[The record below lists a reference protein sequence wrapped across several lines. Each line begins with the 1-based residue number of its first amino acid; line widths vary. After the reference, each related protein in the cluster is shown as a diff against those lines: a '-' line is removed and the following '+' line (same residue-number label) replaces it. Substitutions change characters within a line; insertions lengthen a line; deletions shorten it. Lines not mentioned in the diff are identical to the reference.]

1 MLLTVPSRWF
11 RCCSYSVWLF
21 FCCFFFTMGAS
32 FFKVFHC
39 SLSSCFFNLF
49 SIVITSLVE
58 EGTGL
63 TGVILAHF
71 FVCFWRVSFCHFSL
85 PLGVGGWLRFVIV
98 ARPGLLY
105 YFCITQLK
113 NGSIAVWMY
122 GVGQSI
128 WDIFL
133 NSSQRIFVAQWVT
146 SLQHGS
152 LSSNLIGQNGF
163 FVTQTL
169 AKRLKFKK
177 KFNIPYSS
185 VVPIRWGMPLE
196 NLLLEFHWINIK
208 VQFMEN

>member
-1 MLLTVPSRWF
+1 MVP
-11 RCCSYSVWLF
+11 VLF
-21 FCCFFFTMGAS
+21 LFCVALCFFFLWGLHFLKSSIALCPRVSTS
-32 FFKVFHC
+32 FLALWLPRLGKKE
-39 SLSSCFFNLF
+39 
-49 SIVITSLVE
+49 LVC
-58 EGTGL
+58 
-63 TGVILAHF
+63 VILAHF

-113 NGSIAVWMY
+113 HGSIAVWMY

-163 FVTQTL
+163 FGTQTL
-169 AKRLKFKK
+169 AKRLKLKTK
-177 KFNIPYSS
+177 IQY
-185 VVPIRWGMPLE
+185 
-196 NLLLEFHWINIK
+196 LLFQCCANKMRNAAWKSPAWISLN
-208 VQFMEN
+208 